1 MKLQYEALGK
11 GGELLTGEIEASNE
25 REAMRVLTADG
36 LTVTEVKLP
45 SEPRKPILQRKLKTQ
60 EKVIAL
66 FELATLLESGVSIA
80 EAVESQA
87 QSEYHP
93 DLNAFFDKVSQGLRK
108 GESLSKAIEST
119 SLALPE
125 FFVRLVQSGEL
136 SGHLPACLRK
146 GVEQMEY
153 ELDVAN
159 QLKSALIYPSVLVF
173 SGIAAVLLIFVFVVP
188 KFANLLTQ
196 SNDLPALAW
205 IVLTTGMWFNE
216 YLYLVGIGF
225 VGAIFGLAAMIR
237 QPSVQRKLR
246 NATAKAPIVGRWL
259 TEVEIAKWSSV
270 MAAML
275 ESRVELVVALAM
287 AQKSIQIDQRKQ
299 HLEQV
304 EKAVRAGESL
314 SKALSDNRVLSPIAY
329 NLIRVGEK
337 SGTLPAMLASV
348 AKVYDTSCKNRM
360 KTVVAIIEP
369 VAILLIGVVIGVLVL
384 GIILA
389 ITSVNT
395 VTI

>member
-11 GGELLTGEIEASNE
+11 GGELLTGEIEALNK
-25 REAMRVLTADG
+25 REAMRLLTADG
-36 LTVTEVKLP
+36 LTVTEVKIP
-45 SEPRKPILQRKLKTQ
+45 SEPGKPFFQRKLKPQ

-66 FELATLLESGVSIA
+66 FEMATLLESGVSIA

-87 QSEYHP
+87 QSDYHP
-93 DLNAFFDKVSQGLRK
+93 DLNAFFNSVSQGLRK
-108 GESLSKAIEST
+108 GESLSRALEST

-125 FFVRLVQSGEL
+125 FFLTLVQSGEL

-153 ELDVAN
+153 ELDIAN
-159 QLKSALIYPSVLVF
+159 QLKSALIYPSILVF
-173 SGIAAVLLIFVFVVP
+173 SGISAVLLIFVFVVP
-188 KFANLLTQ
+188 KFANLLTE
-196 SNDLPALAW
+196 SSDLPALAW
-205 IVLTTGMWFNE
+205 IVLTLGLWFNE
-216 YLYLVGIGF
+216 YFYLVGIGLIATV
-225 VGAIFGLAAMIR
+225 VGLIAMIR
-237 QPSVQRKLR
+237 QPPVQRKLR
-246 NATAKAPIVGRWL
+246 NGTAKIPILGRWL
-259 TEVEIAKWSSV
+259 TEVEIAKWSSL

-275 ESRVELVVALAM
+275 ESRVELVTALNM
-287 AQKSIQIDQRKQ
+287 AAKSIQIDQRKQ
-299 HLEQV
+299 RLEQV

-337 SGTLPAMLASV
+337 SGRLPAMLASV

-389 ITSVNT
+389 ITSVST